1 VKKFSAQYVITNTG
15 PLLKRGVITTDE
27 DGKIISVDD
36 TDGNLQEHQSIEFF
50 NGIIIPGFVNCHC
63 HLELSYLKGS
73 IARSGGLGDFI
84 QQVRNTRENFP
95 ENPEDAISLAE
106 KEMYD
111 QGVVLCADICNSSTS
126 FRLKKESKTKFINL
140 LEVFGIDPEKAGKR
154 INEIL
159 SLAHVA
165 GGLDLPYSIVPH
177 SVYSVSLPL
186 FRKLRQHTENNQVT
200 SIHFMENPG
209 EAEFIEKRSGSI
221 MESYKQSGLLTA
233 NPETAGSHAD
243 AVLNEITQSGNLVLV
258 HNLYTD
264 IETIR
269 KVRNRNNLYWCL
281 CPNSNLYIENKL
293 PPVGL
298 LIEEGCEIVIGTDS
312 LASNSKLNILEELKT
327 LHLNFPSLSLEEL
340 IKWATL
346 NGARALCAEENFGQ
360 IRPDTKPGLILIQ
373 NVDLINMKL
382 LPESFVTRLV

>member
-1 VKKFSAQYVITNTG
+1 
-15 PLLKRGVITTDE
+15 
-27 DGKIISVDD
+27 
-36 TDGNLQEHQSIEFF
+36 
-50 NGIIIPGFVNCHC
+50 
-63 HLELSYLKGS
+63 
-73 IARSGGLGDFI
+73 
-84 QQVRNTRENFP
+84 
-95 ENPEDAISLAE
+95 
-106 KEMYD
+106 
-111 QGVVLCADICNSSTS
+111 
-126 FRLKKESKTKFINL
+126 
-140 LEVFGIDPEKAGKR
+140 
-154 INEIL
+154 
-159 SLAHVA
+159 
-165 GGLDLPYSIVPH
+165 
-177 SVYSVSLPL
+177 
-186 FRKLRQHTENNQVT
+186 
-200 SIHFMENPG
+200 
-209 EAEFIEKRSGSI
+209 